1 VTITKRLFSAEFRVE
16 AAHRVI
22 DSGRTIAEVAREL
35 AVGEQL
41 LGRWVRD
48 ERIREAAALAVPD
61 VPDTPVTESERAEL
75 VRLRRKVIDQARQ
88 FEEQERDCAPHRP
101 HMVRTEQ
108 ICYSTGDSG
117 VQGRKEAK
125 HGCGQRLWRASTVTM
140 RTGRA
145 WTLGRRSRGGPGLVC
160 CGC

>member
-1 VTITKRLFSAEFRVE
+1 VTITKRSFTAEYRVE

-22 DSGRTIAEVAREL
+22 DSDRTIAEVAREL

-48 ERIREAAALAVPD
+48 ERIRQAAALAVPD

-88 FEEQERDCAPHRP
+88 FEEQERD
-101 HMVRTEQ
+101 V
-108 ICYSTGDSG
+108 
-117 VQGRKEAK
+117 VFLKK
-125 HGCGQRLWRASTVTM
+125 ASAYFAAM
-140 RTGRA
+140 Q
-145 WTLGRRSRGGPGLVC
+145 PK
-160 CGC
+160 

>member
-1 VTITKRLFSAEFRVE
+1 MTITKRLFSAEFRVE

-22 DSGRTIAEVAREL
+22 DSGRTIAEVSREL

-48 ERIREAAALAVPD
+48 ERIRQAAALAVPD

-88 FEEQERDCAPHRP
+88 FEEQERD
-101 HMVRTEQ
+101 VTFL
-108 ICYSTGDSG
+108 
-117 VQGRKEAK
+117 KK
-125 HGCGQRLWRASTVTM
+125 ASAYFAAM
-140 RTGRA
+140 Q
-145 WTLGRRSRGGPGLVC
+145 PK
-160 CGC
+160 

>member
-1 VTITKRLFSAEFRVE
+1 MTITKRLFSAEFRVE

-22 DSGRTIAEVAREL
+22 DSCRTIAEVAREL

-88 FEEQERDCAPHRP
+88 FEEQERD
-101 HMVRTEQ
+101 VTFL
-108 ICYSTGDSG
+108 
-117 VQGRKEAK
+117 KK
-125 HGCGQRLWRASTVTM
+125 ASAYFAAM
-140 RTGRA
+140 Q
-145 WTLGRRSRGGPGLVC
+145 PK
-160 CGC
+160 

>member
-16 AAHRVI
+16 AARRVI

-88 FEEQERDCAPHRP
+88 FEEQERD
-101 HMVRTEQ
+101 VTFL
-108 ICYSTGDSG
+108 
-117 VQGRKEAK
+117 KK
-125 HGCGQRLWRASTVTM
+125 ASAYFAAM
-140 RTGRA
+140 Q
-145 WTLGRRSRGGPGLVC
+145 PK
-160 CGC
+160 